1 VKKTLIGIV
10 ALVLIGS
17 GVLMVVYKPNLERI
31 ELVTT
36 LFSGAEQYEN
46 FARTRDLFPTTVL
59 TASSK
64 PYDFPQGVSVS
75 LPQDYDFNGELHSVN
90 DFLTLTDTSAL
101 LVLEGGEVKYEEY
114 YLSGGRDVNWW
125 SMSVSKTFVSTLVGI
140 ALQEGHIESVNVPIT
155 QYVPELKGSAYDG
168 VAIVDVLEM
177 SSGAAWNEDY
187 ADPESDIMKMGR
199 IMGLGGSLDE
209 FTASLKPE
217 RPPGT
222 FNQYTSADT
231 QALAMLLV
239 RATGRSVTDYMQEKL
254 WEPLGA
260 ESDAYWIVDNHQV
273 EMAFGGLNATAR
285 DYAKIGELF
294 RRNGDWQ
301 GTQIINSNWV
311 YASTHT
317 DKPHLLPGKNSASDS
332 QMGYGYQWWLMD
344 GNEEEYSAI
353 GVYNQFVYV
362 NPTRDLVIV
371 KLSAFSDYAKTE
383 DEAGYREF
391 ETIALFRAI
400 GASLADSEPKSG
412 SD

>member
-1 VKKTLIGIV
+1 MKKIIIGVV
-10 ALVLIGS
+10 ALVLIVA
-17 GVLMVVYKPNLERI
+17 GVLVAVYKPNLERI
-31 ELVTT
+31 EVVTT

-46 FARTRDLFPTTVL
+46 FARTRDFFPTTVL

-64 PYDFPQGVSVS
+64 PYDFPQGVPVS
-75 LPQDYDFNGELHSVN
+75 LPQNYDFNGQSHSVN

-101 LVLEGGEVKYEEY
+101 LVLEGGEVKFEEY

-125 SMSVSKTFVSTLVGI
+125 SMSVSKSFVSTLVGI
-140 ALQEGHIESVNVPIT
+140 ALQEGHIDSLDVPIT

-199 IMGLGGSLDE
+199 VMGLGGSLDE

-332 QMGYGYQWWLMD
+332 EMGYGYQWWLLD
-344 GNEEEYSAI
+344 GNEEEYAAI

-391 ETIALFRAI
+391 ETIALFRSI
-400 GASLADSEPKSG
+400 GASLTAAR
-412 SD
+412 

>member
-1 VKKTLIGIV
+1 MKKTLIGIV

-59 TASSK
+59 TAASK

-101 LVLEGGEVKYEEY
+101 LVLEGGEVKFEEY

-140 ALQEGHIESVNVPIT
+140 ALQEGHIESVDVPIT

-231 QALAMLLV
+231 QALA
-239 RATGRSVTDYMQEKL
+239 
-254 WEPLGA
+254 
-260 ESDAYWIVDNHQV
+260 
-273 EMAFGGLNATAR
+273 
-285 DYAKIGELF
+285 
-294 RRNGDWQ
+294 
-301 GTQIINSNWV
+301 
-311 YASTHT
+311 
-317 DKPHLLPGKNSASDS
+317 
-332 QMGYGYQWWLMD
+332 
-344 GNEEEYSAI
+344 
-353 GVYNQFVYV
+353 
-362 NPTRDLVIV
+362 
-371 KLSAFSDYAKTE
+371 
-383 DEAGYREF
+383 
-391 ETIALFRAI
+391 
-400 GASLADSEPKSG
+400 
-412 SD
+412 

>member
-1 VKKTLIGIV
+1 MKKTLIGIV

-59 TASSK
+59 TAASK

-101 LVLEGGEVKYEEY
+101 LVLEGGEVKFEEY

-140 ALQEGHIESVNVPIT
+140 ALQEGHIESVDVPIT

-231 QALAMLLV
+231 QALAMLLA

-301 GTQIINSNWV
+301 GTQIINSNWI

>member
-1 VKKTLIGIV
+1 MKKVIAGIV
-10 ALVLIGS
+10 ALLLM
-17 GVLMVVYKPNLERI
+17 GVGVFIFVYKPNLERM
-31 ELVTT
+31 ELAAT

-46 FARTRDLFPTTVL
+46 FSRVREMFPTTVL

-64 PYDFPQGVSVS
+64 PYDFPTGEEIS
-75 LPQDYDFNGELHSVN
+75 LPENYDFNGESLSVA

-101 LVLEGGEVKYEEY
+101 LVLAGGKVRFEEY
-114 YLSGGRDVNWW
+114 YLTGGRDVNWW
-125 SMSVSKTFVSTLVGI
+125 SMSMSKSFVSTLVGI
-140 ALQEGHIESVNVPIT
+140 AVQEGHIESVDAPIT
-155 QYVPELKGSAYDG
+155 KYVPELKGSAYDG

-187 ADPESDIMKMGR
+187 ADPESDVMKMGR
-199 IMGLGGSLDE
+199 IMALGGSLDT
-209 FTASLKPE
+209 FTATLKPE

-231 QALAMLLV
+231 QALAMLLA

-260 ESDAYWIVDNHQV
+260 ESDAFWIVDDHQV

-294 RRNGDWQ
+294 RRDGDWQ
-301 GTQIINSNWV
+301 GTQIINPDWV
-311 YASTHT
+311 YAATHAE
-317 DKPHLLPGKNSASDS
+317 KPHLLPGENPASDYP
-332 QMGYGYQWWLMD
+332 MGYGYQWWLMD
-344 GNEEEYSAI
+344 GIDEEYSAI
-353 GVYNQFVYV
+353 GVYNQFIYV

-383 DEAGYREF
+383 DEAGFREF

-400 GASLADSEPKSG
+400 GQSFTG
-412 SD
+412 SK

>member
-1 VKKTLIGIV
+1 VKKTLIGVV

-64 PYDFPQGVSVS
+64 PYDFPHGVSVS

-101 LVLEGGEVKYEEY
+101 LVLEGGEVKFEEY

-140 ALQEGHIESVNVPIT
+140 ALQEGHIESVDVPIT

-231 QALAMLLV
+231 QALAMLLA

-301 GTQIINSNWV
+301 GTQIISSNWV

-317 DKPHLLPGKNSASDS
+317 AKPHLLPGKNSASDS